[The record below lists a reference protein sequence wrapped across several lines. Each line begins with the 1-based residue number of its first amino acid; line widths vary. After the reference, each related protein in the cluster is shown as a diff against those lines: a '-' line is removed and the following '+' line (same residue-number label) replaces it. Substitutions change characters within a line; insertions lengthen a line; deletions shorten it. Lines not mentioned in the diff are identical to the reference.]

1 MPGTKFCRTHVL
13 HQRVNT
19 CVSQLEEPYS
29 QLTYLALRVSLLVH
43 TLPLEANILLTLQ
56 WHVGDSCRAIYSED
70 ELIYDAV
77 IVSIDAS
84 SRTCLVKFHGYGN
97 TEEQNLSDLLPPL
110 TKKDGKSPRG
120 TGNQNGWPASPEQ
133 SVTCNFFLN

>member
-1 MPGTKFCRTHVL
+1 M
-13 HQRVNT
+13 
-19 CVSQLEEPYS
+19 
-29 QLTYLALRVSLLVH
+29 
-43 TLPLEANILLTLQ
+43 TLQ

-77 IVSIDAS
+77 IISIDGS
-84 SRTCLVKFHGYGN
+84 GTCVVKFHGYGN

-120 TGNQNGWPASPEQ
+120 IGNQNGWPTSPEQ
-133 SVTCNFFLN
+133 MVTCNVFFINQQQPSFST